1 MSSATTPVI
10 IAVRMREEL
19 ARPSVGV
26 CVALSL
32 SFP

>member
-10 IAVRMREEL
+10 IAVRMRDREEL

-26 CVALSL
+26 CVA
-32 SFP
+32 